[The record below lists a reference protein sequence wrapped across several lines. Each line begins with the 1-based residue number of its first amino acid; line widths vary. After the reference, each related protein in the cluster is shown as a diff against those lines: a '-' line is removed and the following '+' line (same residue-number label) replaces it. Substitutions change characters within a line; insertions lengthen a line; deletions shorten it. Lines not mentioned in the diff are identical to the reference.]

1 MAKKSGVVSPS
12 GNFKNLKTEETF
24 TDVGEVMDEV
34 AKNRCFGPDACNG
47 DGGVFYWIDQV
58 SGAKYV
64 QYSKNGSL
72 LYVTEAVYLAD
83 KAAGFV

>member
-1 MAKKSGVVSPS
+1 MGKKSGVVSPS
-12 GNFKNLKTEETF
+12 GNFKNLKTNEAFE
-24 TDVGEVMDEV
+24 DVGEVMDEV

-47 DGGVFYWIDQV
+47 NGVFYWIDQAT
-58 SGAKYV
+58 GARYV